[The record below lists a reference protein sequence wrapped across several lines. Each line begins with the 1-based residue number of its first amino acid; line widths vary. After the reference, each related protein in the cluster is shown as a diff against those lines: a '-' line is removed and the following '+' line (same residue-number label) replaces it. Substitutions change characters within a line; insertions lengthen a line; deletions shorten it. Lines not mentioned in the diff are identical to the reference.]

1 MEILIAFGI
10 LAVLGMFLLSVYNGL
25 VRARNLVKN
34 SFSQIDVQLK
44 RRYDLIPNLVETAKG
59 YLKHERDT
67 LERVIQAR
75 NHAFASLQSA
85 SQNPA
90 DGQKMKNLLASE
102 GELGQ
107 AMGRLMVVMESYPEL
122 KANTTMNGLMEE
134 ISSTENKIAFARQAY
149 NDSVMTYN
157 NQREVFP
164 NSLIAGTFG
173 FQVANSYE
181 ITQPQERENVKV
193 AFS

>member
-1 MEILIAFGI
+1 MEILIALGGLGLFGF
-10 LAVLGMFLLSVYNGL
+10 FLLSIYNGL
-25 VRARNLVKN
+25 VRARNLVQN

-59 YLKHERDT
+59 YLKHERET

-75 NHAFASLQSA
+75 NLAFSSLQSA
-85 SQNPA
+85 SQNPV

-107 AMGRLMVVMESYPEL
+107 AMSRLMVVMESYPEL
-122 KANTTMNGLMEE
+122 KANSTVNSLMEE

-149 NDSVMTYN
+149 NDSVMAYN
-157 NQREVFP
+157 NHREVFP
-164 NSLIAGTFG
+164 NSLIAQTFG
-173 FQVANSYE
+173 FQIANSYE
-181 ITQPQERENVKV
+181 ITQAQERENVKV